1 VSSTDELVLAL
12 DAAHVRNVLSRL
24 PGEQIRYA
32 PETELVDIIDSLAA
46 LPGGNDARIIA
57 PRSKIE
63 TMVEYRQPTIYA
75 VVHRDGHVLGAQRTK
90 KSVEGRL
97 HGKRLIGFGGHVGM
111 WDMRRGPLFGTLVTS
126 LMRELEEELG
136 LDRMKCSAEVAGLIC
151 DDSTDVNRVHLG
163 IVAMVEAPDNFE
175 PYDGELVNF
184 EWLHAS
190 ALVMRLHELESWSQF
205 VASDLISVRG
215 FLPRVVR

>member
-1 VSSTDELVLAL
+1 MSSTDELVLAL

-32 PETELVDIIDSLAA
+32 PETELVEIIDSLAT

-97 HGKRLIGFGGHVGM
+97 HGKRLIGFGGHVGLG
-111 WDMRRGPLFGTLVTS
+111 DVKGHSLFETLADS
-126 LMRELEEELG
+126 LDREMEEELD
-136 LDRMKCSAEVAGLIC
+136 LDRFYCNTQIAGLIC

-163 IVAMVEAPDNFE
+163 VVAMVEAPDDFE
-175 PYDGELVNF
+175 PSDGELVNF

-190 ALVMRLHELESWSQF
+190 ALAMRLHELESWSQF
-205 VASDLISVRG
+205 VANDLISTRG
-215 FLPRVVR
+215 LLPRVVR